1 MDLTKNQRA
10 DLAATKFTVPV
21 AMLIAIVVAI
31 LRLVDLFAIDGIT
44 TTVPLADGTAT
55 ATLAD
60 GSVIAGGASSI
71 TVTSN
76 EINTVSVICLA
87 ASIIALSLTWIAA
100 ALAMGVVANEIS
112 AGRAFS
118 RTAVRWFS
126 ATSWII
132 LGGTVLVM
140 AFDTLG
146 RNGVYATLSPD
157 FDSPTGFPTMIP
169 YIAPFA
175 FAFALGLLA
184 IAFHRG
190 AQLQEE
196 TEGLV

>member
-1 MDLTKNQRA
+1 MDLTKNQRG
-10 DLAATKFTVPV
+10 DLLATKITVPAV
-21 AMLIAIVVAI
+21 ILIAIVVAI
-31 LRLVDLFAIDGIT
+31 LRLVDLFAVDGIT
-44 TTVPLADGTAT
+44 ATVPLPNGTMT
-55 ATLAD
+55 AKLAD
-60 GSVIAGGASSI
+60 GSVVSGGASSMI
-71 TVTSN
+71 VTSN
-76 EINTVSVICLA
+76 EVNTVSVICLA
-87 ASIIALSLTWIAA
+87 ASIIALSLTWAA
-100 ALAMGVVANEIS
+100 AAVAMGVVANEIT

-118 RTAVRWFS
+118 PTAVRWLT
-126 ATSWII
+126 ATSWIV

-157 FDSPTGFPTMIP
+157 FDSPAGFPTMVP
-169 YIAPFA
+169 YVAPFA

-190 AQLQEE
+190 AQLQKE